1 MRGLIHKPNFH
12 NDFLHIYYKVGE
24 KEKKERKRKLRKK
37 LKQPVGVDKT
47 RLVEKRHVFL
57 NQLFC

>member
-24 KEKKERKRKLRKK
+24 NGKKKKLRKK
-37 LKQPVGVDKT
+37 FKQPVAVDKT